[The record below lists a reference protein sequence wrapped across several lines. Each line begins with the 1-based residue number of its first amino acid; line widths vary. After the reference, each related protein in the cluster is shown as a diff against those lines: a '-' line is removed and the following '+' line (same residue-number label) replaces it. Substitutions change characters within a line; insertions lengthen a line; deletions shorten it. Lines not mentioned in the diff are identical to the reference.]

1 MYGRKRK
8 TMRSY
13 KLSIKCCFL
22 SVTINIWKIYLVLQ
36 KRKKIRSQK
45 KVKNEVILNNHDWPK
60 KYLKQK
66 PSMAKIQTGI
76 KK

>member
-1 MYGRKRK
+1 MLLLKRCNQ
-8 TMRSY
+8 Y
-13 KLSIKCCFL
+13 LENLL
-22 SVTINIWKIYLVLQ
+22 SVTEKKENKIP
-36 KRKKIRSQK
+36 KKG
-45 KVKNEVILNNHDWPK
+45 KNEVILNNHDWPK